1 MQGKQGFG
9 RNSKKN
15 YLCKNNKVMSFK
27 DKFLKW
33 WYFHLANPVVRKG
46 ESGGFKWRFRRF
58 WLDIWTVS
66 ENFKV
71 RFTADKD
78 PYGYLLAGK
87 DDTNIHGFAATMYNV
102 GKLLTTDQGFVND
115 IQKAFDKYEKRL
127 AKTELEDESGEEAAI
142 AEVKAVQEYVDAP
155 KKVQRKM
162 ERDANGRFKKAVKE
176 VQKDES

>member
-1 MQGKQGFG
+1 MQ
-9 RNSKKN
+9 
-15 YLCKNNKVMSFK
+15 
-27 DKFLKW
+27 
-33 WYFHLANPVVRKG
+33 NPSVRKG
-46 ESGGFKWRFRRF
+46 EVGAFKFNFRRYD
-58 WLDIWTVS
+58 LIISTLS

-87 DDTNIHGFAATMYNV
+87 DDTNIHGFAATMYEV

-115 IQKAFDKYEKRL
+115 IQKAISKYEKRL
-127 AKTELEDESGEEAAI
+127 GKTELEQDGEEAAI
-142 AEVKAVQEYVDAP
+142 AEVKAVQDYVDAP